1 MNKIKRTK
9 FNVCLLGEGQ
19 VGKTC
24 IALVYTGHQFD
35 ENTLMTVGLDN
46 FLDIKKINGVEYKFK
61 IFDTAGQERYRSI
74 SHQTIQ
80 ISDGFLIVFS
90 VINRSS
96 FEQINYWINVI
107 EDNTDIKKKAII
119 LIGNK
124 IDVGKREVSHEEAL
138 NFAKE
143 KNIDYYETSAKTG
156 FRIKEIF
163 NKLYEKVYQNHVKI
177 EKVDGGEKIEETK
190 TVVLDEN
197 KVIDD
202 NNNKKEKHGC
212 CK

>member
-24 IALVYTGHQFD
+24 IVLVYTGHQFD

-46 FLDIKKINGVEYKFK
+46 YIDTKKINGVEYKFK

-90 VINRSS
+90 VISRNS
-96 FEQINYWINVI
+96 FEQISYWINVI
-107 EDNTDIKKKAII
+107 EDNSDIKKKAII

-124 IDVGKREVSHEEAL
+124 IDVGNREVSYEEAF

-143 KNIDYYETSAKTG
+143 RNIDYFETQAKTG
-156 FRIKEIF
+156 FGIKEIF
-163 NKLYEKVYQNHVKI
+163 HKLYEKVYQNHVKI
-177 EKVDGGEKIEETK
+177 ENLDGESK
-190 TVVLDEN
+190 TVVLEEK
-197 KVIDD
+197 KVIEDK

>member
-24 IALVYTGHQFD
+24 IVLVYTGHQFD

-46 FLDIKKINGVEYKFK
+46 YIDTKKINGVEYKFK

-90 VINRSS
+90 VISRNS
-96 FEQINYWINVI
+96 FEQISYWINVI
-107 EDNTDIKKKAII
+107 EDNSDIKKKAII

-124 IDVGKREVSHEEAL
+124 IDVGNREVSYEEA
-138 NFAKE
+138 
-143 KNIDYYETSAKTG
+143 
-156 FRIKEIF
+156 F
-163 NKLYEKVYQNHVKI
+163 N
-177 EKVDGGEKIEETK
+177 
-190 TVVLDEN
+190 
-197 KVIDD
+197 
-202 NNNKKEKHGC
+202 
-212 CK
+212 

>member
-24 IALVYTGHQFD
+24 IVLVYTGHQFD

-90 VINRSS
+90 VISRNS
-96 FEQINYWINVI
+96 FEQISYWINVI
-107 EDNTDIKKKAII
+107 EDNSDIKKKAII

-124 IDVGKREVSHEEAL
+124 IDVGNREVSYEEAF

-143 KNIDYYETSAKTG
+143 RNIDYFEASAKTG
-156 FRIKEIF
+156 FGIKEIF
-163 NKLYEKVYQNHVKI
+163 HKLYEKVYQNHVKI
-177 EKVDGGEKIEETK
+177 ENLDGESK
-190 TVVLDEN
+190 TVVLEEK
-197 KVIDD
+197 KVIEDK
-202 NNNKKEKHGC
+202 NNNKKEKHGS

>member
-24 IALVYTGHQFD
+24 IVLVYTGHQFD

-46 FLDIKKINGVEYKFK
+46 YIDTKKINGVEYKFK

-90 VINRSS
+90 VISRNS
-96 FEQINYWINVI
+96 FEQISYWINVI
-107 EDNTDIKKKAII
+107 EDNSDIKKKAII

-124 IDVGKREVSHEEAL
+124 IDVGNREVSYEEAF

-143 KNIDYYETSAKTG
+143 RNIDYFETSAKTG
-156 FRIKEIF
+156 FGIKEIF
-163 NKLYEKVYQNHVKI
+163 HKLYEKVYQNHVKI
-177 EKVDGGEKIEETK
+177 ENLDGESK
-190 TVVLDEN
+190 TVVLEEK
-197 KVIDD
+197 KVIEDK